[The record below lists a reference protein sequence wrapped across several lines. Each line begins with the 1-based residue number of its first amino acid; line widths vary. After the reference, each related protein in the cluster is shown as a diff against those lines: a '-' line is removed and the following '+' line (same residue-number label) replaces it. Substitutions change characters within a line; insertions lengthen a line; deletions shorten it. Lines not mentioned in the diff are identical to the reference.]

1 MNQMKVIYKYSGEE
15 NTRRISEYL
24 KAYIKLSLSDEQA
37 LQFPAEN
44 NAKIF
49 WDKIKS
55 TFTGQTEDRKIDAG
69 NELKNLQIN
78 SNELANDYIAR
89 ERCIATKCHSL
100 GLDVS
105 PRELVYY
112 TVRGLGGKFVK
123 VRDILKTQRD
133 KSIDEVLEILRE
145 EETSFNSPSSTRA
158 EGTISL
164 VHSFFES

>member
-1 MNQMKVIYKYSGEE
+1 MNQMKRIYKYSGEE

-44 NAKIF
+44 NSKIL

-105 PRELVYY
+105 PREIVYY
-112 TVRGLGGKFVK
+112 TLRGLKGKFVK

>member
-1 MNQMKVIYKYSGEE
+1 MNQMKRIYKYSREE

-24 KAYIKLSLSDEQA
+24 KAYIKFPLSDEQA

-44 NAKIF
+44 NAKIL

-89 ERCIATKCHSL
+89 AR
-100 GLDVS
+100 
-105 PRELVYY
+105 
-112 TVRGLGGKFVK
+112 
-123 VRDILKTQRD
+123 
-133 KSIDEVLEILRE
+133 
-145 EETSFNSPSSTRA
+145 
-158 EGTISL
+158 
-164 VHSFFES
+164 